1 MLASPAKQPARPERG
16 PVVEVSAYLQQQL
29 KERQWDYD
37 LVSLAADARVTG
49 DGNLVGLQVPRTCEA
64 ASWEPNEVYEELHE
78 TSVVSEEGQ
87 EERDFQPTLE
97 ACRAACNSG
106 NGVVVPYEAPDG
118 PPKPQKKGRK

>member
-1 MLASPAKQPARPERG
+1 MRVKNAIEFSFTPR
-16 PVVEVSAYLQQQL
+16 QQQL
-29 KERQWDYD
+29 KERRWDYD

-106 NGVVVPYEAPDG
+106 NGVVVPYEAPVRLAMHTNS
-118 PPKPQKKGRK
+118 PLMVP